1 MKMTYIDLLQY
12 ILNVQNVEKRDLARF
27 IDASPKKLD
36 KILSGEKPMRRK
48 NIKFLSAFTGI
59 PVDNIKSGEFVLAP
73 PVDSAEGGEAS
84 VTEPDPVAE
93 EFNRSRLLSFL
104 KVRHKLDMHSVNGD
118 VVLGIVVG
126 VLSLLLCL
134 GCFVVFCLSKPG
146 VSIGMFS
153 LSFFLPVILFLVAL
167 PSINKT
173 RKKAKYN
180 DIKNY
185 KVYAI
190 FIILGTM
197 IFNGATLYYHRN
209 DLPAF
214 LVITAACVMMLIDTV
229 LRKPY
234 SKTVFNDFF
243 FMILTTAVMLAGF
256 CMFLFIDTTQLLEE
270 NEEMIF
276 YEIASVSTIVS
287 VMVSHIAIECNTGFI
302 RTTYPAYR
310 HFMKGE
316 KKIGLRKKSVVKSVI
331 AVVLA
336 FGIFCGATF
345 TFSIYVRKQ
354 TLDEIR
360 ALLPENTYKDY
371 DKSDIVFSDK
381 EETIVVDYGN
391 YTIELPAE
399 FKEKELEKDSTL
411 TTKTYYNKSKE
422 AGVFLREYIN
432 IIPEEGFGLSGDRDE
447 KEKEAALKIQE
458 GIKEKY
464 GFYPKSLVEWKKIG
478 QKVQENKEFNYF
490 SREDMAVEIF
500 LVGFLS
506 VGELSGKTVTICEDN
521 EKQISIQESKVGE
534 GDKERT
540 IYIIQGNIV
549 GDYDNGIDIMG
560 FVEDDYSDPDVMYKI
575 INSIEFK

>member
-1 MKMTYIDLLQY
+1 MTYIDLLQY

-36 KILSGEKPMRRK
+36 KILNGEKPMSRK

-59 PVDNIKSGEFVLAP
+59 PVDNIKRGEFVLAP

-84 VTEPDPVAE
+84 VTEPDPVTE

-287 VMVSHIAIECNTGFI
+287 VMASHIAIECNTGFI

-336 FGIFCGATF
+336 FSVFSGASF
-345 TFSIYVRKQ
+345 GLSIAVRKKIIDD
-354 TLDEIR
+354 LRPSMSD
-360 ALLPENTYKDY
+360 NKYKDY
-371 DKSDIVFSDK
+371 DKSDVVFSADEK
-381 EETIVVDYGN
+381 TKTVEYGDFTIK
-391 YTIELPAE
+391 IPAE
-399 FKEKELEKDSTL
+399 FKEKKNKEIPASTM
-411 TTKTYYNKSKE
+411 KNYRGKNEE
-422 AGVFLREYIN
+422 AGIFLREYIRIMDEN
-432 IIPEEGFGLSGDRDE
+432 TFGFYEGMDEEDKEGVQKIRDGII
-447 KEKEAALKIQE
+447 K
-458 GIKEKY
+458 KY
-464 GFYPKSLVEWKKIG
+464 GFIPKSEVESEKLRMLVL
-478 QKVQENKEFNYF
+478 ENKEINYF
-490 SREDMAVEIF
+490 SKDDVAVEIYLGLF
-500 LVGFLS
+500 YS
-506 VGELSGKTVTICEDN
+506 VASIPDTTITIYEDN
-521 EKQISIQESKVGE
+521 EKQFYI
-534 GDKERT
+534 KEKRMDEVENPRVFYT
-540 IYIIQGNIV
+540 ICGNKA
-549 GDYDNGIDIMG
+549 GDYDKGFDIMG
-560 FVEDDYSDPDVMYKI
+560 YVEYDYSDPDIIYKM
-575 INSIEFK
+575 INSIKFK